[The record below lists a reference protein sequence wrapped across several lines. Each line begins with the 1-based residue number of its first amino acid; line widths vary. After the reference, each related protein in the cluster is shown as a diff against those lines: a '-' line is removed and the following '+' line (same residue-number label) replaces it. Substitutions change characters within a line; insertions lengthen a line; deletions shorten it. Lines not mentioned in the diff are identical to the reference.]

1 MCSNSNNRPFV
12 AIFPK
17 PPKPGDKLSLDGKLK
32 DDAQM

>member
-1 MCSNSNNRPFV
+1 MCSNRPFV

-17 PPKPGDKLSLDGKLK
+17 PPKPGDRIILDGKIK